1 MTVIT
6 LVRHGQTDWNMLG
19 RVQGRTD
26 IPLNDTGR
34 EQAREAAAAL
44 RDGGYAAVAASP
56 LVRAHET
63 AQIIADALGLP
74 APRLYDGLVERD
86 YGTAEGLTSEDLWAR
101 GRQAMG
107 PDAETDE
114 IVATRAVAALRQ
126 LAADHAHIDGPIVA
140 VAHGS
145 LIRVLIALASDGEF
159 PRPGERVPNGS
170 QHAFRLDDEGRL
182 SLLSYSAVP
191 IDA

>member
-34 EQAREAAAAL
+34 AQAREAAEAL
-44 RDGGYAAVAASP
+44 RHGGYAAVVSSP
-56 LVRAHET
+56 LSRARET
-63 AQIIADALGLP
+63 AEIIAGVLGVPGP
-74 APRLYDGLVERD
+74 ALYDGLVERD
-86 YGTAEGLTSEDLWAR
+86 YASAEGLTSEDLWKLQR
-101 GRQAMG
+101 RAMG
-107 PDAETDE
+107 PDAESDE
-114 IVATRAVAALRQ
+114 AVATRAVAALRD
-126 LAADHAHIDGPIVA
+126 AAAAHAHVDGPLIA

-159 PRPGERVPNGS
+159 PRPGERVENGS
-170 QHAFRLDDEGRL
+170 QHAFRLDDEGL

-191 IDA
+191 AD